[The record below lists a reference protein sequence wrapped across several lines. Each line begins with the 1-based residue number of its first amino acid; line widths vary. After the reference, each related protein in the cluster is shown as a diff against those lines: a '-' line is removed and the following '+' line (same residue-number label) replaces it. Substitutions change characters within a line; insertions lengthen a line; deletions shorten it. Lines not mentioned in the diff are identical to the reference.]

1 MPPFLKHYGKTIIIT
16 TIILL
21 ILTAAFFLTG
31 KQNNK
36 SERNNQEGIPVSR
49 EAAELSR
56 ENSTASKQ
64 NSPQAVTSQKT
75 DDSSVMKQSAFVSSE
90 KPSVPIVSKESEES
104 AEETSVSQS
113 EGVDSL
119 HSEEES
125 SSAEYASDT
134 ITDLSDTPSEV
145 PDASEKSKA
154 EKKLSEASEKGDA
167 SEKLTESDDEVKNS
181 IPDSNKYCVI
191 GIDCRTLVGKENLL
205 PKNKRELVPANG
217 ILLYPAE
224 VSYEEGESVFDVTKR
239 ICTENR
245 IPFEFTLTPLYQT
258 AYIEGIFN
266 LYEFDCGSGSGW
278 VYSVNDEMPSIGC
291 SGYMVKEGDIILWH
305 YTCELGHDINPED
318 YSSMR

>member
-1 MPPFLKHYGKTIIIT
+1 MPPFLKRYGKTIIIT
-16 TIILL
+16 TLILL
-21 ILTAAFFLTG
+21 ILTVAFFLTG
-31 KQNNK
+31 KQNNQ
-36 SERNNQEGIPVSR
+36 SERNDEDNLPVSR
-49 EAAELSR
+49 ESAEFSK
-56 ENSTASKQ
+56 EDSTVINQSSCQSVA
-64 NSPQAVTSQKT
+64 SQKT
-75 DDSSVMKQSAFVSSE
+75 NDSSAIQQSSLVSSDQL
-90 KPSVPIVSKESEES
+90 PVPIVSKESEES

-113 EGVDSL
+113 ESADSL
-119 HSEEES
+119 HSEEET
-125 SSAEYASDT
+125 SSAEYVSDT
-134 ITDLSDTPSEV
+134 FTAPSSTSSEV